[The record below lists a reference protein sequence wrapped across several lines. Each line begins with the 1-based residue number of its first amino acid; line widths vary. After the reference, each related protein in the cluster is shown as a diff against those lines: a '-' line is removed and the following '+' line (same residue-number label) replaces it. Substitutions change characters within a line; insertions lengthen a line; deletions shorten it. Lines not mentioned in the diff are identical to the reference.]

1 MKEKKKKKT
10 NIRKTFPIFIL
21 IYLLIKLVVK
31 FLRELLIK
39 IKTSEEDGSKE
50 ENDVEVF
57 EEEAL
62 DEEEH

>member
-10 NIRKTFPIFIL
+10 NIRKTLSIFIL
-21 IYLLIKLVVK
+21 IYLLIKVVLK
-31 FLRELLIK
+31 FLRELVIK
-39 IKTSEEDGSKE
+39 IKTSEKDGSKE

>member
-10 NIRKTFPIFIL
+10 NIRKTFSIFIL

-31 FLRELLIK
+31 FLRELVIK

-57 EEEAL
+57 EEEAP